1 MNRSHGGYESPAVP
15 RDQMRPPPKSACK
28 PADKDPWCCATDK
41 LRINLSGFD
50 TGWLNAM
57 RTIRSLVR
65 ALDKDEAL
73 AVINEL
79 INEYQPAGTTLEE
92 KQ

>member
-1 MNRSHGGYESPAVP
+1 
-15 RDQMRPPPKSACK
+15 
-28 PADKDPWCCATDK
+28 
-41 LRINLSGFD
+41 
-50 TGWLNAM
+50 M